1 MFKIV
6 LKFIIVLDF
15 HPIYFGLH
23 DVPVFRIGFV
33 RGKISSFIGLV
44 PGFVSRV
51 NVALFILWFG
61 LIG

>member
-1 MFKIV
+1 
-6 LKFIIVLDF
+6 LDF